1 MALDIERPWFTYED
15 HGGQPR
21 ASVSVTDM
29 DQDAGNISPVAG
41 IVNRYIYTQWQ
52 SPTEDEWFQIDFGAD
67 VAIQS
72 LTVVFP
78 RITNPY
84 RKYETQEILPT
95 DLIRHYLDADGGTAG
110 AGAVFDSGAV
120 SCKAEATRGYS
131 VTALSTEVTARYW
144 RCQVNAASR
153 ASEGFFLVAL
163 GFAGP
168 IFQPSFPHIY
178 GDKLGFDDN
187 SEIQRT
193 PSSQTGFVTRNER
206 TLKAVLVWDFIPDS
220 ERDAWDAMD
229 EHAGKTEPIVYG
241 RPNYDLAATSAVT
254 GPDFYVLDGKKCFV
268 GNNQSDLS
276 LTSRQYDANIKQIQL
291 TEHR

>member
-1 MALDIERPWFTYED
+1 MAFDIEAPWFTYED
-15 HGGQPR
+15 HAGQPR
-21 ASVSVTDM
+21 ASASVTDM
-29 DQDAGNISPVAG
+29 VQDAGNISPVAG
-41 IVNRYIYTQWQ
+41 VLNRYIYTQWQ
-52 SPTEDEWFQIDFGAD
+52 SPSDNEWFQIDFSAD

-95 DLIRHYLDADGGTAG
+95 DTIRHYLDADGGTAG
-110 AGAVFDSGAV
+110 TGAVFESGVVA
-120 SCKAEATRGYS
+120 CNAERDRGYS
-131 VTALSTEVTARYW
+131 VTALATEVNARYW
-144 RCQVNAASR
+144 RCEINAASR
-153 ASEGFFLVAL
+153 ATPDYFLVAL
-163 GFAGP
+163 AMAGP

-206 TLKAVLVWDFIPDS
+206 TLSASLVWDFIPDT
-220 ERDAWDAMD
+220 ERAAWDAMD
-229 EHAGKTEPIVYG
+229 AYAGKTEPIVYG
-241 RPNYDLAATSAVT
+241 QPNYDLSATSANA

-276 LTSRQYDANIKQIQL
+276 LTSRQHNANIKQIQL